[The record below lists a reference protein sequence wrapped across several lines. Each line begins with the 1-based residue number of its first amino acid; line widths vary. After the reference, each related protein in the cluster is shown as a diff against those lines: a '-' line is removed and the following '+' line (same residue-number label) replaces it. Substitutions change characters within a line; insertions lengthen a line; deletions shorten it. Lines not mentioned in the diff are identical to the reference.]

1 MNNNCWVPGL
11 EIYDTDVY
19 ELWKDY
25 EDFLYTIFRTDFI
38 VNHPSFEG
46 KKVQIRFYPIEN
58 NKEEAFYH
66 VTCQDYMKDGN
77 RVPDLRRCERIRW
90 VRAFIEDYACDP
102 LKCESCDGIKV
113 WEKPYKSNNRIHLL
127 LEEERY
133 IVVIERRENYCLLIT
148 AFYLDQDHALRKKL
162 NEYTAY
168 QQQIHN

>member
-1 MNNNCWVPGL
+1 MNNNCWVPDL
-11 EIYDTDVY
+11 EIYNTDVY

-77 RVPDLRRCERIRW
+77 RVPDLRRCERIR
-90 VRAFIEDYACDP
+90 
-102 LKCESCDGIKV
+102 
-113 WEKPYKSNNRIHLL
+113 
-127 LEEERY
+127 
-133 IVVIERRENYCLLIT
+133 
-148 AFYLDQDHALRKKL
+148 
-162 NEYTAY
+162 
-168 QQQIHN
+168 